1 MLAFITINIIVIAI
15 IIIIIVIEG
24 PLATPTSWDSLLIS
38 HHFISWSL

>member
-1 MLAFITINIIVIAI
+1 MLAFITINIIVIA